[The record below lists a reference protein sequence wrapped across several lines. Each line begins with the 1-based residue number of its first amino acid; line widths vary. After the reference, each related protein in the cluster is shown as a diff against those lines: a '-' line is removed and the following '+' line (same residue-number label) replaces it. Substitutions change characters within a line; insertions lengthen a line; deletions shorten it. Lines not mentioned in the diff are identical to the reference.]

1 MKRTTVFLDETLER
15 DLQAIARQEKR
26 PVASLVRE
34 ALAAYV
40 ANREPAAAPVLSFVG
55 AGASGRSDVAE
66 RHEELL
72 WREERASGKIAT
84 PRGRSSR
91 APRKRR

>member
-1 MKRTTVFLDETLER
+1 MKRTTVFLDEAIER

-26 PVASLVRE
+26 PMASLVRE

-40 ANREPAAAPVLSFVG
+40 TGREPAAAPALSFVG
-55 AGASGRSDVAE
+55 AGASGHTDIAE
-66 RHEELL
+66 RHEALL
-72 WREERASGKIAT
+72 WREERASRKAAM
-84 PRGRSSR
+84 PRARR

>member
-1 MKRTTVFLDETLER
+1 MFLDESLEK
-15 DLQAIARQEKR
+15 DLRMLAQQRGT

-34 ALAAYV
+34 ALALYV
-40 ANREPAAAPVLSFVG
+40 ASAQEAPKLSFVG

-72 WREERASGKIAT
+72 WREPHADAARKPARRRT
-84 PRGRSSR
+84 P
-91 APRKRR
+91 AKR